1 MEQEVAATLGLLAG
15 RLHISGERTN
25 PGSSGPSFSVN
36 CLWSRNVGMWR
47 YPFPGEGEVA
57 ASGPSGSKK
66 EGPRARR
73 TFGRWGPLTPR
84 LVCYSGRGPND
95 LDHCWLGG
103 RGRGGNGRR
112 LCRGSRLRGLE
123 PHGPTGPVAP
133 EPPGREG
140 CCLRLWPPVW
150 VNQGQALGF

>member
-1 MEQEVAATLGLLAG
+1 MEQEVAATLDLLAG

-66 EGPRARR
+66 EGPCAQW

-95 LDHCWLGG
+95 LDHCWLGDG
-103 RGRGGNGRR
+103 VGGATGE
-112 LCRGSRLRGLE
+112 GSAV
-123 PHGPTGPVAP
+123 GPGCVASSRMVQQVQWRP
-133 EPPGREG
+133 S
-140 CCLRLWPPVW
+140 LWAEKDAV
-150 VNQGQALGF
+150 